1 MLYILLM
8 SSLLISFNILKMK
21 HPLIMGFMLI
31 IQTLLISLILGFINN
46 IFWFSYILFIIMIG
60 GMMILFI
67 YMTSLASNE
76 KFIFS
81 STWFFMNTL
90 IFFSMIFFILLISPY
105 EFTLISMNNEMSTI
119 LNLNKL
125 YNLNSKNI
133 TLISI
138 IYLLITLIIII
149 KITNKD
155 MGPLRQKN

>member
-8 SSLLISFNILKMK
+8 TSILISINILKMK

-31 IQTLLISLILGFINN
+31 MQTLLISLISGFLNN
-46 IFWFSYILFIIMIG
+46 IYWFSYILFIIMIG

-81 STWFFMNTL
+81 SLWFFINFIT
-90 IFFSMIFFILLISPY
+90 FFSLILLIMWIFPY
-105 EFTLISMNNEMSTI
+105 EFNIINLNNEQNLI
-119 LNLNKL
+119 FNLNKL
-125 YNLNSKNI
+125 YNMNSKNI

-138 IYLLITLIIII
+138 IYLLITLIIVI
-149 KITNKD
+149 KITNKNL
-155 MGPLRQKN
+155 GPLRQKN